1 VLDAVGTNG
10 NNIYN
15 VRTHLMNGQPVVGND
30 TKASLSLWEGLTADD
45 WAVVSAA
52 VGHQCGPDENG
63 NMEAG
68 QPQLAV
74 QLAYDRQSGRLQ
86 GPLTSSYLK
95 PDLAGQDSQ
104 YAAQLTNAIDYLEKR
119 EKMLPPGDPR
129 RRTIDTTA

>member
-10 NNIYN
+10 DNIYN
-15 VRTHLMNGQPVVGND
+15 VRTHLFNGQVAVGSD
-30 TKASLSLWEGLTADD
+30 IKASLSLWDGLTADD

-52 VGHQCGPDENG
+52 AGHQCGPDENG
-63 NMEAG
+63 NMYAA

-95 PDLAGQDSQ
+95 PDVAGQDSH

-119 EKMLPPGDPR
+119 EKMLPADDPR
-129 RRTIDTTA
+129 RRTIDISA